1 MDSGIPAGW
10 EKDSATLYLH
20 ESGVRIEKRL
30 YREKEGWILVPVDLD
45 TPVSEFSPDKE
56 GLAAAFAAWQK
67 GAAKTKVKP
76 APAKKTEKAKAKK
89 KAKAGDDD
97 DDKDKDAGPK
107 GEDDD
112 EDGEKEEKEEKEED
126 EDDDD

>member
-1 MDSGIPAGW
+1 MDSALPPGW

-45 TPVSEFSPDKE
+45 TPVTEFTPDKE
-56 GLAAAFAAWQK
+56 GLAQAFAAWTK

-76 APAKKTEKAKAKK
+76 APAKATAKAKAKK
-89 KAKAGDDD
+89 KAKADDE
-97 DDKDKDAGPK
+97 DAPK
-107 GEDDD
+107 GEDS
-112 EDGEKEEKEEKEED
+112 EDGAEGEEKEEADD
-126 EDDDD
+126 EDDD